1 MTLSSQS
8 QYALSLIFLDN
19 TFEMAEEQ
27 VEPLEWRSREQ
38 ESTIDDEDFY
48 FQPGQIF
55 RVTEK
60 EHGDILGLHDRAYN
74 HPCVV
79 LSSTLNNGKCT
90 ILIVSQLS
98 EFNRQDNPSR
108 LILILKSQM
117 TSLRGINL
125 LDRNDLPWDYRTEIL
140 PIRPTEAL
148 PGHGIVLSLSGGY
161 VMEKRT
167 YVNTNHKYEI
177 DFKDLRRYDDGFRRF
192 TDESLK
198 VMIELSGFNE
208 KSRLTSPTLPAA
220 EAHPVCWNLWKGAYT
235 PEELRALGTLRA
247 IGVEE
252 DRSKTPRDSLVF
264 NGPTALV
271 SRPTERNSS
280 LSQL

>member
-1 MTLSSQS
+1 
-8 QYALSLIFLDN
+8 
-19 TFEMAEEQ
+19 MAEEQ

-38 ESTIDDEDFY
+38 ESTTDDKNFY

-55 RVTEK
+55 RVPEK
-60 EHGDILGLHDRAYN
+60 EHGNILGLHDRAYN
-74 HPCVV
+74 HPCAV

-90 ILIVSQLS
+90 ILIVSRLP

-108 LILILKSQM
+108 LILTLKSQM
-117 TSLRGINL
+117 TSLRGIKL
-125 LDRNDLPWDYRTEIL
+125 LDRNDLPWDFRTKIL

-148 PGHGIVLSLSGGY
+148 PGHAIVLGLGDGHA
-161 VMEKRT
+161 MEKRT

-177 DFKDLRRYDDGFRRF
+177 DLKRFRGYDDGFRRS
-192 TDESLK
+192 TNESLK
-198 VMIELSGFNE
+198 VIIELSGFKE
-208 KSRLTSPTLPAA
+208 KTSLTSPTLPVA
-220 EAHPVCWNLWKGAYT
+220 EAHPVCRNLWKGADT

-252 DRSKTPRDSLVF
+252 GILKTPRDSLVL

-271 SRPTERNSS
+271 SRPTERDNS